1 MTSVT
6 VCTHSRAQQHNRHGA
21 WPGWIQK
28 YKAISRRRDL
38 CSLRALLLSGEC
50 QAFQNRGF
58 VAKSWPGLQ
67 QKAGRVRNIAS
78 NATCGLKTAFSRF
91 YKQQKHQL
99 LDLWT
104 DKTLSFRGC
113 ASAQSQWRLSPGKSL
128 YSQSLGTSPTPPQAS
143 TVLKVMATS
152 TEFM

>member
-6 VCTHSRAQQHNRHGA
+6 VCTHSRARHHDGHGA

-58 VAKSWPGLQ
+58 VAKSWPGFAAESWEGEEHHFKCYVWSENSIFKVLQ
-67 QKAGRVRNIAS
+67 AAE
-78 NATCGLKTAFSRF
+78 APTF
-91 YKQQKHQL
+91 
-99 LDLWT
+99 DLWT
-104 DKTLSFRGC
+104 DKTLPFRGC
-113 ASAQSQWRLSPGKSL
+113 ASAQSQWRLSSGKSL
-128 YSQSLGTSPTPPQAS
+128 YSQSVGTSPTPPQAS
-143 TVLKVMATS
+143 AVLKVMATS